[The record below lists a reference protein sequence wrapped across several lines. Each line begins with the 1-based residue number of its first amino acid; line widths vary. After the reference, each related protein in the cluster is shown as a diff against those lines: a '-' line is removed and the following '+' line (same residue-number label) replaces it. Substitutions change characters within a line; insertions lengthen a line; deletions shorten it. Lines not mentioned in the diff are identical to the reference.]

1 MKSLIQGFLT
11 GTRGQARALAPRKV
25 LSPRFSR
32 HLNTLREISPL
43 WEESPAWGF
52 KSPLGHF
59 FDLSLLAWI
68 FTFREYL
75 TSRAGD
81 ATRARAAAG
90 GHRR

>member
-1 MKSLIQGFLT
+1 M
-11 GTRGQARALAPRKV
+11 RGVPRYAD
-25 LSPRFSR
+25 LMISSIG
-32 HLNTLREISPL
+32 EISR
-43 WEESPAWGF
+43 ERVF

-75 TSRAGD
+75 TSRVGD

-90 GHRR
+90 GHRQ